1 MNSPKL
7 LILDEPCTGLDIF
20 ARESFLSLIETI
32 GSSGESPTLLYVS
45 HHIDEILPLF
55 GNTLLLK
62 NGKIHSSG
70 KAENILTEKNLT
82 DFYDKNVEVI
92 WINKRISVHLKK

>member
-20 ARESFLSLIETI
+20 ACESFLSLIETI
-32 GSSGESPTLLYVS
+32 GNSGDSPSLLYVS
-45 HHIDEILPLF
+45 HHIEEILPLF

-62 NGKIHSSG
+62 EGRIHSSG
-70 KAENILTEKNLT
+70 KTENILTGKNLT
-82 DFYDKNVEVI
+82 DFYGTNVEAMRV
-92 WINKRISVHLKK
+92 NERTSVHLKK